1 MGLFNMSYLRKNWF
15 RLFRGQAG
23 FSLLETVVAV
33 VIIGFIGTGVIK
45 AVDTNARSG
54 RVLDEQ
60 VQATNLVTGYL
71 EGIRQLPYSDNA
83 SPYNT
88 VSAAVTK
95 PTGYDVV
102 VDIKYGSS
110 SDGFN
115 IIWADTRTTEK
126 LQKIT
131 ISVSRTGGKLV
142 LTTCT
147 FRTTRTE

>member
-1 MGLFNMSYLRKNWF
+1 MSYLRKNWF

-45 AVDTNARSG
+45 AVDTNVRSG
-54 RVLDEQ
+54 RILDEQ

-88 VSAAVTK
+88 VSAAVTE
-95 PTGYDVV
+95 PTGYVV
-102 VDIKYGSS
+102 AMNIKYSP
-110 SDGFN
+110 DGNDWSFDTPA
-115 IIWADTRTTEK
+115 ADRK
-126 LQKIT
+126 LQKIS

-147 FRTTRTE
+147 FRTTRTK